1 MKENEKKT
9 RDIEKNKHDFNCERR
24 NDSFVTVACLCL
36 NPFQFQN
43 FSNKNPI
50 VNLKESVK
58 GMFISSVWTTLY

>member
-1 MKENEKKT
+1 MLYYERE
-9 RDIEKNKHDFNCERR
+9 REEDSSIEKNKHDFNCERR

-50 VNLKESVK
+50 VNLK
-58 GMFISSVWTTLY
+58 

>member
-1 MKENEKKT
+1 MTENEKKT

-50 VNLKESVK
+50 VNLK
-58 GMFISSVWTTLY
+58 